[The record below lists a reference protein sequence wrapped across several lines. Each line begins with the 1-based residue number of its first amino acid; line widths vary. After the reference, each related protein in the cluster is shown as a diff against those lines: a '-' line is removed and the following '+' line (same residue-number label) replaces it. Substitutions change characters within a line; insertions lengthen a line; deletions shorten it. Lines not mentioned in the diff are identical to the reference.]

1 MTESAGPE
9 MSGADDDAELVAAF
23 VRERSAAAFTALYAR
38 HAACVYRVVWRTVGG
53 NDADAHDAAQE
64 AWLRAI
70 AALPR
75 FEARS
80 RVRTWLIGIALNCA
94 REQVRRRVRHSAE
107 SVDAAPSPAA
117 RERSQDDR
125 MTLEHAIARL
135 PEGARAV
142 LVLHDVEGFTHAE
155 IATILAIDAGT
166 SKSQLSRARALLR
179 EVLASGQESPR

>member
-9 MSGADDDAELVAAF
+9 TSGADDDAELVAAF
-23 VRERSAAAFTALYAR
+23 VRERSAAAFAALYAR

-53 NDADAHDAAQE
+53 DDADAHDAAQE

-80 RVRTWLIGIALNCA
+80 RLRTWLVGIALNCA
-94 REQVRRRVRHSAE
+94 REQVRRRVRHAAE
-107 SVDAAPSPAA
+107 SVDAVPSPAA
-117 RERSQDDR
+117 RERSPDDR
-125 MTLEHAIARL
+125 MRLEHALAAL
-135 PEGARAV
+135 PDGARSV
-142 LVLHDVEGFTHAE
+142 IVLHDVEGFTHAE
-155 IATILAIDAGT
+155 IATVLGIDAGT

-179 EVLASGQESPR
+179 ERLAPGSEERR